1 MEERC
6 GQSGGVEAHVSEDV
20 RYFEKVGDVGVAGTA
35 ELVSMAF
42 GSDVKGPADEPG
54 IIRGA
59 IGAELGEELLKA
71 SVDLPLGAVAIEIQG
86 YVGWRRH
93 ALVYD
98 GRGWGER
105 GGGARVARG
114 PARRIAAKKAG

>member
-1 MEERC
+1 M
-6 GQSGGVEAHVSEDV
+6 VSV
-20 RYFEKVGDVGVAGTA
+20 
-35 ELVSMAF
+35 AF

-71 SVDLPLGAVAIEIQG
+71 SVDLPLGAIAIEIQG

-105 GGGARVARG
+105 GGGARIARG
-114 PARRIAAKKAG
+114 LARRIPAKKAG